1 MNERSKD
8 WEGRVKQGLFTEE
21 VFSDEMKRSVL
32 EAVDRQPGYFSW
44 QWKRLAGAVVLGI
57 ISVILIA
64 NWPNGNDNE
73 AASGLSDEMK
83 MPVIF
88 KPLDARDWTPGQM
101 ITQSDPDILPGLSNK
116 YNPLKNKTNGY
127 IRQIPFSD
135 IQLIDEKQIDGFG
148 TALHYTLKPD
158 SENPHKLKENTELFG
173 FTVNGSSRPGT
184 LYDFGL
190 GHMYDQQFSMTRLF
204 GQEVLKIEQPVC
216 RTDGEACAWY
226 LKKDADGLVSSYME
240 LDAASYERDLDGD
253 GKEEAVVVT
262 HKQNQIY
269 IFKEQDGQLLWAS
282 IRDILKANQNDT
294 IHYDDASGTFTV
306 HSTGGEDAVSV
317 YLYKEGPNSLV
328 RIDSN
333 GNIMQ
338 ITDKP
343 SS

>member
-1 MNERSKD
+1 MNERSMD
-8 WEGRVKQGLFTEE
+8 WESRVKQGLFTEE

-44 QWKRLAGAVVLGI
+44 QWKRLAGAVVLSI

-64 NWPNGNDNE
+64 NWPYANVDK

-88 KPLDARDWTPGQM
+88 KPLDARNWTFGQV
-101 ITQSDPDILPGLSNK
+101 ISQADPDILPGLSNK
-116 YNPLKNKTNGY
+116 YNPLKNKT
-127 IRQIPFSD
+127 ITQIPFSD

-148 TALHYTLKPD
+148 TILHYTLKPD
-158 SENPHKLKENTELFG
+158 SVTPHEVKGNPDYFG
-173 FTVNGSSRPGT
+173 FAVNGSSRPKT
-184 LYDFGL
+184 LYHYGT

-216 RTDGEACAWY
+216 RIDGETCVWY
-226 LKKDADGLVSSYME
+226 FNRDADGQVYSYMD

-253 GKEEAVVVT
+253 GKEEVVVVT

-282 IRDILKANQNDT
+282 IRDILKVNQDDT
-294 IHYDDASGTFTV
+294 IQYDDASGTFTV
-306 HSTGGEDAVSV
+306 HSTLTGGEDAVSV
-317 YLYKEGPNSLV
+317 YLYKEGSDSLV

-338 ITDKP
+338 ATDKP